1 MSDECG
7 MMNGKPAAFH
17 LPPEN
22 ERLLEIAITAG

>member
-1 MSDECG
+1 MRNDEWK
-7 MMNGKPAAFH
+7 KPAAFH